1 MGCQEIEKGRKD
13 ERLRPKKRKLHELP
27 HKEIVKSGT
36 IRLASDYS
44 ESDYTKDYFGEKK

>member
-36 IRLASDYS
+36 IDYS
-44 ESDYTKDYFGEKK
+44 KSDYTKDYFEEKKSE